1 MMRALW
7 VPDEG
12 AGGALVGTLLAPRPK
27 RVRPLTPDE
36 KAAHAPFEDAL
47 AKMHSAG
54 TLPPGALWI
63 DARGT
68 PSRAGLL
75 DDAWLR
81 RRLNDHASVKVGRL
95 RK

>member
-54 TLPPGALWI
+54 TPPPGAQGLSPI
-63 DARGT
+63 SART
-68 PSRAGLL
+68 AHIWLPSPGIACVAEPREGVA
-75 DDAWLR
+75 
-81 RRLNDHASVKVGRL
+81 
-95 RK
+95 